1 MFWAKVPKD
10 WNQWESEA
18 DKTQQLTTWDK
29 SWMIMITMI
38 TPVDISKTKRE
49 DVVTEEAPAMMGSL
63 VLKKYLR
70 F

>member
-1 MFWAKVPKD
+1 
-10 WNQWESEA
+10 
-18 DKTQQLTTWDK
+18 
-29 SWMIMITMI
+29 MIMITMI